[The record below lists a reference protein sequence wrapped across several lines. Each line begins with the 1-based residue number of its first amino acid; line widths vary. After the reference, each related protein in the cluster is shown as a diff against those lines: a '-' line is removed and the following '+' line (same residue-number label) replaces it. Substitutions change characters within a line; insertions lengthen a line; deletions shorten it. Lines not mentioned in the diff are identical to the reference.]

1 MPKAFCEGSSI
12 LPISIGDIMKTWLED
27 NLLEKRH
34 NSDFKKIVELFCSN
48 DPRYCFGI
56 ISACR
61 GIQYDASDK
70 TTQKIVDDNNRRNKR
85 NTSLLFHNLAAN
97 CYHTIEVKGS
107 YLEKGVGRVY
117 EDSYL
122 VYAPIGKEKE
132 LYRVLV
138 ELGKLFDQDT
148 IMFVDAKEH
157 IGHLIWLRDDSE
169 ELDWVTNFNNSNA
182 VMDFSQ
188 NNIEGMFIMTGTAK
202 AGRKF
207 RIHSLE
213 EKRLNYG
220 IYTIH
225 GYGSDP
231 TIIKSYKLDDVG
243 YIKSFREAFKNN
255 QYRGF

>member
-1 MPKAFCEGSSI
+1 
-12 LPISIGDIMKTWLED
+12 MKTWLED
-27 NLLEKRH
+27 NFLEKRH
-34 NSDFKKIVELFCSN
+34 NSDFKKIVELACSE

-61 GIQYDASDK
+61 GIQHDASDK
-70 TTQKIVDDNNRRNKR
+70 VTQKMVDENNRRNKR

-97 CYHTIEVKGS
+97 YYHTIDVKGS
-107 YLEKGVGRVY
+107 YLEKGAGRVY
-117 EDSYL
+117 EDSYF
-122 VYAPIGKEKE
+122 VYALAEE
-132 LYRVLV
+132 EDNLYKVLV

-148 IMFVDAKEH
+148 IMFADAENH
-157 IGHLIWLRDDSE
+157 IGHLVWLRDDSE
-169 ELDWVTNFNNSNA
+169 EPDWVVEFNNSEA

-188 NNIEGMFIMTGTAK
+188 DNLEDIFTRTGTSK

-207 RIHSLE
+207 QIHSME

-225 GYGSDP
+225 GYESDP
-231 TIIKSYKLDDVG
+231 AIIKSYKLDENG
-243 YIKSFREAFKNN
+243 YLEFFREAFKKN